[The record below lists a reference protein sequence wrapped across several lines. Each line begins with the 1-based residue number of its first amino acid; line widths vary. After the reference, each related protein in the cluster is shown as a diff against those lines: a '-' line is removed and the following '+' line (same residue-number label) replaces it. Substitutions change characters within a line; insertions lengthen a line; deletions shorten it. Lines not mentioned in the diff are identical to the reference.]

1 MALGFI
7 CVAGAGTI
15 LGIMP
20 TIQKQVM
27 LNGLPMYS
35 LMLYTS
41 WTITI
46 VCILAALIRKHS
58 LKASKV
64 QVIQGLLMGV
74 FGLFLTP
81 ILLNSSYLYLP
92 VGTTLML
99 NFLYPAIVCVIMGV
113 GFKAGF
119 TRLQI
124 AAIVVSILGMAF
136 LTGAGGDLSGKGI
149 AMAIASAF
157 TYGIYLV
164 GNEKGPVNEL
174 PIEVKMFY
182 ISLPGAAAFSVIA
195 PAAGSFVVPDN
206 ITTWVM
212 AIGGSGLFTVGGY
225 FLMIYGIG
233 KLGASTAAFVSM
245 VEPIVSTVFGTLWF
259 RDPVTVGIVAGSCL
273 VVGSILL
280 IAIDGYQKSKRG
292 RQSKAGQTA

>member
-1 MALGFI
+1 MYDFDK
-7 CVAGAGTI
+7 VVDRRGTSSI
-15 LGIMP
+15 KWNSQYDFG
-20 TIQKQVM
+20 QKD
-27 LNGLPMYS
+27 
-35 LMLYTS
+35 
-41 WTITI
+41 
-46 VCILAALIRKHS
+46 
-58 LKASKV
+58 
-64 QVIQGLLMGV
+64 GLLPYWIADTDFAAEPKILEAMKKRLDHPCIGYADPWDSVYDAVQGWWDRRHGWKPDTKWMLFGCGV
-74 FGLFLTP
+74 MTMMIFN
-81 ILLNSSYLYLP
+81 I
-92 VGTTLML
+92 
-99 NFLYPAIVCVIMGV
+99 
-113 GFKAGF
+113 
-119 TRLQI
+119 R
-124 AAIVVSILGMAF
+124 
-136 LTGAGGDLSGKGI
+136 I

-195 PAAGSFVVPDN
+195 PATGSFVVPDN

-292 RQSKAGQTA
+292 TQSKAGQTA